1 MHCQCFNTAT
11 AATVSAPRPPRLRVY
26 HSSALHGTS
35 QSSAHHL
42 MAALLQ
48 VYHSY
53 QSASH
58 LLPCATQP
66 CLAPSA
72 LISLIIFQGWAGPLA
87 ASVAG
92 SQSHDTGVLDRP
104 FFYLF
109 MPPPP
114 LPYPVHPAPRPPAL
128 LRVYR
133 SYQSVKLAS
142 ALRDTDLFMISSLS
156 YNNNNICFSGF
167 SSSLHTYNR
176 YIHGRRVVSPRASPP
191 SSYHSP
197 KSQSL
202 VVRCTCALGGSSFSN
217 VFKYI
222 NVL

>member
-1 MHCQCFNTAT
+1 MHCQCVNTAT

-156 YNNNNICFSGF
+156 YNNICFSGF
-167 SSSLHTYNR
+167 SSSLCMVGTY
-176 YIHGRRVVSPRASPP
+176 GRQEGGVSARVSAVFVSLAEKPVVSRYVA
-191 SSYHSP
+191 Y
-197 KSQSL
+197 
-202 VVRCTCALGGSSFSN
+202 R
-217 VFKYI
+217 
-222 NVL
+222 

>member
-1 MHCQCFNTAT
+1 MGVNNLYVVFLGGYVPCNCDLRCAPITTVSTAT
-11 AATVSAPRPPRLRVY
+11 EPTTGPPTPLQGRLTLLLSLYLEYGLVVRHSFCTRPIFPTPANTTANTVSALRPTRLRVY
-26 HSSALHGTS
+26 HSSALRGTS

-92 SQSHDTGVLDRP
+92 SQSHDT
-104 FFYLF
+104 
-109 MPPPP
+109 
-114 LPYPVHPAPRPPAL
+114 A
-128 LRVYR
+128 
-133 SYQSVKLAS
+133 
-142 ALRDTDLFMISSLS
+142 
-156 YNNNNICFSGF
+156 
-167 SSSLHTYNR
+167 
-176 YIHGRRVVSPRASPP
+176 
-191 SSYHSP
+191 
-197 KSQSL
+197 
-202 VVRCTCALGGSSFSN
+202 GSSIDHFSIYLCRRHRCRIQSTPRYPPTRAATYGCIACISPSN
-217 VFKYI
+217 LCLPCKTRI
-222 NVL
+222 CL

>member
-1 MHCQCFNTAT
+1 MVVRHSLYTRPIFPPPATAT
-11 AATVSAPRPPRLRVY
+11 AATVSALGPTRLRVY
-26 HSSALHGTS
+26 HSSALCSTS

-92 SQSHDTGVLDRP
+92 SQLHDTAGSSIDH
-104 FFYLF
+104 FSIYLCRRHRCRT
-109 MPPPP
+109 
-114 LPYPVHPAPRPPAL
+114 VHPAPRPPAL
-128 LRVYR
+128 LLRVYR
-133 SYQSVKLAS
+133 LYQSVKLAS
-142 ALRDTDLFMISSLS
+142 ALRDTDLL
-156 YNNNNICFSGF
+156 
-167 SSSLHTYNR
+167 L
-176 YIHGRRVVSPRASPP
+176 
-191 SSYHSP
+191 
-197 KSQSL
+197 
-202 VVRCTCALGGSSFSN
+202 
-217 VFKYI
+217 
-222 NVL
+222 

>member
-1 MHCQCFNTAT
+1 MLD
-11 AATVSAPRPPRLRVY
+11 VPRALPMLQYRHRRHRVCPTPPQLRVY

-58 LLPCATQP
+58 LLLCATQP

-114 LPYPVHPAPRPPAL
+114 LPYPVHPAPCPPAL

-156 YNNNNICFSGF
+156 
-167 SSSLHTYNR
+167 
-176 YIHGRRVVSPRASPP
+176 
-191 SSYHSP
+191 
-197 KSQSL
+197 
-202 VVRCTCALGGSSFSN
+202 
-217 VFKYI
+217 
-222 NVL
+222 

>member
-1 MHCQCFNTAT
+1 MLD
-11 AATVSAPRPPRLRVY
+11 VPRALPMLQYRHRRHRVCPTPPQLRVY

-156 YNNNNICFSGF
+156 YIQYLFQRFQFFTMYGMYVCTIGVLRQEGGVSARVSAVFV
-167 SSSLHTYNR
+167 SLAEKP
-176 YIHGRRVVSPRASPP
+176 VVSR
-191 SSYHSP
+191 
-197 KSQSL
+197 
-202 VVRCTCALGGSSFSN
+202 
-217 VFKYI
+217 
-222 NVL
+222 